1 MGCCGTIST
10 NSYVTETTR
19 NFNNDTSSSNSNNEN
34 EKYIYID
41 KIDNKGFSG
50 KSIKVISDKT
60 NICYIIKI
68 IEERKKLKYAI
79 IEALLLRKCKH
90 PNIVNIKQFYKKRN
104 NGNISINIVTEYA
117 NDGDLHIKLKEKEC
131 YDEEILLFWLMQ
143 VCFGLSYLHKKHILH
158 RDIKPQNIFLNKN
171 GLIKIGDLGFSK
183 LIKNEKDEL
192 TRKQTHLGTWKYMSP
207 EMKEKKKYTSK
218 TDIYSLGMTFI
229 YFIKDGTNY
238 SDSFN
243 NLINSL
249 IEIDPSKRPSA
260 DEILNNPLI
269 KDKMKRFLEVHNF
282 ENSLAYKIFEKIK
295 DQKLEDEDTFFNLIK
310 NERKKLCK
318 VENENKETEIENKDK
333 ETVIENEKLVEK
345 DLDILMCYI
354 NKRLLNES

>member
-183 LIKNEKDEL
+183 LIKNEKYEL
-192 TRKQTHLGTWKYMSP
+192 TRKQTLLGTWKYMSP

-229 YFIKDGTNY
+229 DFIKDGTNY

-295 DQKLEDEDTFFNLIK
+295 KQKVKDED
-310 NERKKLCK
+310 
-318 VENENKETEIENKDK
+318 
-333 ETVIENEKLVEK
+333 
-345 DLDILMCYI
+345 
-354 NKRLLNES
+354 